1 MANMRSVKRKAVM
14 VLPELEDIARLRRYA
29 EERGMFNA
37 KGEPNIA
44 GALNEISSL
53 ELRRMYTDMDL
64 SDKSLVIAFLQT
76 PRLGLSPAQIVKI
89 EDIIDGRPHE
99 ETPAVIDFKEAA
111 RRLGLKSKTSD
122 RTVALWARQGILTPV
137 IPPGRHN
144 AIGVTAES
152 LERMA
157 LSSTPTKTSNPS

>member
-53 ELRRMYTDMDL
+53 ELRRMYPELT
-64 SDKSLVIAFLQT
+64 
-76 PRLGLSPAQIVKI
+76 
-89 EDIIDGRPHE
+89 
-99 ETPAVIDFKEAA
+99 AA
-111 RRLGLKSKTSD
+111 EYR
-122 RTVALWARQGILTPV
+122 WCARQQTINENKRKG
-137 IPPGRHN
+137 
-144 AIGVTAES
+144 AKA
-152 LERMA
+152 
-157 LSSTPTKTSNPS
+157 K